1 MLDVGGI
8 GGVKFLEMPFKISGE
23 DRMLEGILLV
33 GGVTI
38 FALEILFTAG
48 TVDDRD
54 TNELLGS
61 TV

>member
-1 MLDVGGI
+1 
-8 GGVKFLEMPFKISGE
+8 MPFKISGE

-33 GGVTI
+33 GGVTT

-48 TVDDRD
+48 TVDDKDR
-54 TNELLGS
+54 NELLGS

>member
-1 MLDVGGI
+1 
-8 GGVKFLEMPFKISGE
+8 MPFKISGE

-38 FALEILFTAG
+38 FALGILFDAG

-61 TV
+61 TVWLFKVGVWGVAIV